1 MSEKFLSDMWYRV
14 AQLCPRLHPQ
24 ARIFRQ
30 RFRGRAWYVLQDRS
44 SGRVHRLTPATYALI
59 NGMDGRQTVDALWQK
74 LAASLGDHAPTQ
86 DEVIQLLYQLH
97 AADVLQVDS
106 MPDLGEAI
114 ERKRRERRQ
123 KWLQSFGNPMALR
136 IRLWD
141 PQRFLDRSWPYVRWL
156 FGPVGLVLWLV
167 VVAAALLQV
176 AQNWSVLSENLA
188 DRVLALENLV
198 LLGLAWPVI
207 KFCHEMAHAWA
218 LKRGGGEVHEMGLM
232 FLVFMPVPYVDA
244 TAAAAFRSKWQR
256 IGVSAAGILAEVFL
270 AALAMFVWL
279 AAEPGAVRAVAFNV
293 MLVGGVSTI
302 LFNANPLL
310 RFDGYYML
318 ADLIEIPNLAQRS
331 NRHLGWLVKRYGFGA
346 VDAVP
351 PSQQP
356 GERRWLTLYAPLA
369 WCYRV
374 VIMFSIALFVAA
386 EYFFIGVILALWS
399 VMMMFGW
406 PLAKGIRFV
415 LHNAEL
421 DRHRRRAV
429 LGTFG
434 CAALLLILACFVPV
448 PSWTSAEGVVW
459 VPRQAE
465 VRAGG
470 SGFVTGL
477 RTEPGAMV
485 QAGQPLVD
493 LRDDELL
500 TELAIA
506 RARVE
511 RLGVQFALERFSDR
525 LSSELTRQA
534 LAVEEAKLA
543 RVERRVAELTARAG
557 REGEWVLPGARDLE
571 GRFVSQGQLLGYV
584 VTGSLNDIRVVVAQE
599 DVDRVRH
606 ATRHIGVRLVDRPG
620 ETLSARLVREV
631 PEASDEVP
639 SKALT
644 LDGGGRLA
652 ADPRD
657 PNGLKTLARTFQFEL
672 ELAPGAEALRFGT
685 RAHVRFQHHPQPL
698 AVQLWRRLRQVLLGT
713 LGL

>member
-1 MSEKFLSDMWYRV
+1 MSGKFLSEMWYRV
-14 AQLCPRLHPQ
+14 ASLRPRLHPHV
-24 ARIFRQ
+24 RIFRQ

-59 NGMDGRQTVDALWQK
+59 DGMDGRQTVDALWQR
-74 LAASLGDHAPTQ
+74 LAESLGDHAPTQ
-86 DEVIQLLYQLH
+86 DEVIQLLSQLH
-97 AADVLQVDS
+97 AADVLQADS

-114 ERKRRERRQ
+114 ERKRRQRRQ
-123 KWLQSFGNPMALR
+123 KWLQSIGNPIALR
-136 IRLWD
+136 FRLWD
-141 PQRFLDRSWPYVRWL
+141 PQRFLDRSWPGVRWL
-156 FGPVGLVLWLV
+156 FGPAGALLWLV
-167 VVAAALLQV
+167 VVTGALLQV
-176 AQNWSVLSENLA
+176 ARHWDVLSENLA

-198 LLGLAWPVI
+198 LLGLTWPVV
-207 KFCHEMAHAWA
+207 KVCHEMAHAWA
-218 LKRGGGEVHEMGLM
+218 LKRGGGEVHEMGIM

-244 TAAAAFRSKWQR
+244 SAAAAFRGKWQR

-270 AALAMFVWL
+270 AAVAMFVWL
-279 AAEPGAVRAVAFNV
+279 AAEPGALRAVAFNV
-293 MLVGGVSTI
+293 MLIGGVSTV

-318 ADLIEIPNLAQRS
+318 ADLLEIPNLAQRS
-331 NRHLGWLVKRYGFGA
+331 NRYLGYLVKRYGFGA
-346 VDAVP
+346 VDAVS

-356 GERRWLTLYAPLA
+356 GERRWLALYAPLS

-374 VIMFSIALFVAA
+374 AVMFGIALFVAA
-386 EYFFIGVILALWS
+386 EYFFIGVVLALWS
-399 VMMMFGW
+399 VVMMFGW

-429 LGTFG
+429 QGTFG
-434 CAALLLILACFVPV
+434 TVAVVAALACLVPV
-448 PSWTSAEGVVW
+448 PSWTGAEGVVW

-470 SGFVTGL
+470 SGFVTRL
-477 RTEPGAMV
+477 RAGSGASV
-485 QAGQPLVD
+485 RAGQPLVE
-493 LRDDELL
+493 LHDDELL
-500 TELAIA
+500 TQLAIA

-511 RLGVQFALERFSDR
+511 RLRVQFTLERFSDR
-525 LSSELTRQA
+525 LRSELTRQN
-534 LAVEEAKLA
+534 LAVEQAALA
-543 RVERRVAELTARAG
+543 RIERRVAELTVLAG
-557 REGEWVLPGARDLE
+557 RDGEWVLPGAGDLE
-571 GRFVSQGQLLGYV
+571 GRYVHQGELIGYV

-599 DVDRVRH
+599 DVDLVRH
-606 ATRHIGVRLVDRPG
+606 ATREIGVRLVDRPG
-620 ETLSARLVREV
+620 TTIRARLVREV

-657 PNGLKTLARTFQFEL
+657 PNGLRTLAHTFQFEL
-672 ELAPGAEALRFGT
+672 ELAPGAGELHFGT
-685 RAHVRFQHHPQPL
+685 RAHVRFEHRPQPL
-698 AVQLWRRLRQVLLGT
+698 AVQSWRRLRQVLLGT